1 MKRQIKLLLVLF
13 FLQCFTI
20 TTLLAQDGLV
30 AWYPFNGNANDE
42 TGNGYNGTVYGATL
56 CDDRFGVPNSAYSF
70 NGIDNEIVIG
80 KEPNFPSWDTYAVS
94 LWFLNDGGGDQGQ
107 GYGQK
112 ILSKAQFYT
121 DFHLSV
127 LNDGSQGRLSWW
139 SSQGGFNSVDATNQ
153 DYRDNKWH
161 HVVLNKRSPGEGDI
175 WVDGV
180 LLDSSNTLQAV
191 FNNEDLVIG
200 FTTHEDEFQQKH
212 WSGKIDDIRIYNR
225 VLSESEILGL
235 FNEITISSNIGN
247 KSWQDSSFWQ
257 AAGLNGIPD
266 STSIINISGNASGN
280 ITISGDAEV
289 NSLIIDSN
297 SSVTV
302 SLDTNTITI
311 NGGELSVPKAALAA
325 KQATVNL
332 KGDVTL
338 NIADTVGNLKIA
350 AGPGDTSTITLQQDV
365 QVNNDLTLS
374 SPTVQFKGKPQIAVQ
389 RKMISSSQ
397 VTGKGTIAFTGS
409 DSSTISAPPNKSQ
422 GTLVISKSAGGA
434 KVRPVTQLTAD
445 TISIASGDL
454 QLSGQQVTASVSNGG
469 GVISGNGTVQ
479 GNVSTLKKTPN
490 RTKVPRISPGNSPG
504 LITIEGDLELDT
516 TELDFELLGKTPG
529 TEYDQIKVI
538 GGVKIDNDVT
548 LNLTADSIPDFEFV
562 IIDNDGT
569 DAVQGRFEGLP
580 DNGDTLTINGNLFRI
595 YYNGG
600 DGNDVTLKMNNPVPV
615 IDSCP
620 GNMSVC
626 QTNNKVEYLVPTST
640 IPVPVFTY
648 SFSGATNVDSGT
660 SGTGSGSAFNVGI
673 TNVIVTATNA
683 YGSATCSFNVEVKNA
698 IWYADADGDGFG
710 DINNRIQNCTQPVGY
725 VTDSTDCND
734 SDATIYPGAPE
745 ICDGKDNDCN
755 GLIDDGVLI
764 AYYRDADGDGFGD
777 VNNRIIS
784 CSQPDGYVTDSTD
797 CDDTKI
803 SYVDNDGDGF
813 GSTQYA
819 ACGGVNNNTDCDDHN
834 PRVHSLQI
842 AYADRDGDH
851 FGDPTK
857 SLMLGCTPIAPPP
870 GYVYNNTDCN
880 DSDATIYPGAPE
892 LCDGKDNDC
901 NGLIDDG
908 VLITYY
914 RDADGDGYGD
924 INNHVQSCTRPAGYV
939 SNNTDCN
946 DNDATI
952 YPGAPELCD
961 GKDNNCNGQ
970 IDEGITYFKDAD
982 GDGYGNINRP
992 RLSCTKPAG
1001 FVANST
1007 DCNDNNA
1014 AIHPG
1019 AAELCNGI
1027 DDNCDGRIDEG
1038 CPLISV
1044 SAQSASVL
1052 EGNKGKTNMTFTV
1065 SLSAP
1070 AVIAGQVSYQTVPVT
1085 ATPNVDYVPKS
1096 GTLSFAKGQS
1106 SKTVVVSIIGD
1117 KTPEADETFNLVLS
1131 NPVNLALYQNTATGT
1146 IINDDGL
1153 AIAQNES
1160 TGSIKLS
1167 EESLSNNAGDLAVP
1181 NLLRRTE
1188 IWRIPQLPASNT
1200 IVVFDLKGQIVFKA
1214 NNYRNDAAFN
1224 TLATGIYFYEIIVT
1238 DKINKLKLYRGKLM
1252 ITE

>member
-13 FLQCFTI
+13 FLQCLTV
-20 TTLLAQDGLV
+20 TTLLAQEGLV

-56 CDDRFGVPNSAYSF
+56 CDDRFGVPMSAYSF

-139 SSQGGFNSVDATNQ
+139 SSQGGFDAVDATNQ

-161 HVVLNKRSPGEGDI
+161 HVVLNKRSPNEGDI

-180 LLDSSNTLQAV
+180 LQDSSSTLQAV
-191 FNNEDLVIG
+191 FNSEDLVIG

-235 FNEITISSNIGN
+235 FNEVTISSNIGN

-257 AAGLNGIPD
+257 AAGLNGVPD

-332 KGDVTL
+332 KGDATL

-374 SPTVQFKGKPQIAVQ
+374 APTVQLKGKPQIDVQ
-389 RKMISSSQ
+389 RKMSSSSQ

-422 GTLVISKSAGGA
+422 GKLAISKSAGGA

-445 TISIASGDL
+445 TISITSGTL
-454 QLSGQQVTASVSNGG
+454 QLSDKQVAASISNDG
-469 GVISGNGTVQ
+469 GVISGNGTVK
-479 GNVSTLKKTPN
+479 GTVAVGKTKGTAI
-490 RTKVPRISPGNSPG
+490 RGAKVPRISPGNSPG
-504 LITIEGDLELDT
+504 LITIEGDLEMDT
-516 TELDFELLGKTPG
+516 TELDFELHGKNSG

-538 GGVKIDNDVT
+538 GEVKIDNDVT
-548 LNLTADSIPDFEFV
+548 LSLTADSIADFEFV

-580 DNGDTLTINGNLFRI
+580 DNGDTLTISGNLFRI

-626 QTNNKVEYLVPTST
+626 QTNNKVEYTVPTST
-640 IPVPVFTY
+640 IPVPIFTY

-660 SGTGSGSAFNVGI
+660 SGTGSGSAFNVGT

-725 VTDSTDCND
+725 VADSTDCND

-764 AYYRDADGDGFGD
+764 TYYRDADGDGYGD
-777 VNNRIIS
+777 INHSVKN
-784 CSQPDGYVTDSTD
+784 CSQPIGYVLNS
-797 CDDTKI
+797 
-803 SYVDNDGDGF
+803 
-813 GSTQYA
+813 
-819 ACGGVNNNTDCDDHN
+819 
-834 PRVHSLQI
+834 
-842 AYADRDGDH
+842 
-851 FGDPTK
+851 
-857 SLMLGCTPIAPPP
+857 
-870 GYVYNNTDCN
+870 TDCN

-892 LCDGKDNDC
+892 ICDGKDNDC
-901 NGLIDDG
+901 NGLVDDG
-908 VLITYY
+908 LTQFTYY

-924 INNHVQSCTRPAGYV
+924 INHSVKNCSQPIGYV
-939 SNNTDCN
+939 LNSTDCN
-946 DNDATI
+946 DNDATVH
-952 YPGAPELCD
+952 PGAPELCD

-970 IDEGITYFKDAD
+970 IDEGITYYKDAD

-1001 FVANST
+1001 FVTNST

-1019 AAELCNGI
+1019 AVELCNGI

-1044 SAQSASVL
+1044 SAQSASIP

-1070 AVIAGQVSYQTVPVT
+1070 AVTAGQVSYQTVPVT

-1153 AIAQNES
+1153 AIAQNENNS
-1160 TGSIKLS
+1160 SIKLS
-1167 EESLSNNAGDLAVP
+1167 EESLSNNAGDLVVP

-1200 IVVFDLKGQIVFKA
+1200 IVVFDLKGQIVFRA

-1224 TLATGIYFYEIIVT
+1224 TLAAGIYFYEIIVT

>member
-1 MKRQIKLLLVLF
+1 
-13 FLQCFTI
+13 
-20 TTLLAQDGLV
+20 
-30 AWYPFNGNANDE
+30 
-42 TGNGYNGTVYGATL
+42 
-56 CDDRFGVPNSAYSF
+56 
-70 NGIDNEIVIG
+70 
-80 KEPNFPSWDTYAVS
+80 
-94 LWFLNDGGGDQGQ
+94 
-107 GYGQK
+107 
-112 ILSKAQFYT
+112 
-121 DFHLSV
+121 
-127 LNDGSQGRLSWW
+127 
-139 SSQGGFNSVDATNQ
+139 
-153 DYRDNKWH
+153 
-161 HVVLNKRSPGEGDI
+161 
-175 WVDGV
+175 
-180 LLDSSNTLQAV
+180 
-191 FNNEDLVIG
+191 VIG

-235 FNEITISSNIGN
+235 FNEISISTNIGN
-247 KSWQDSSFWQ
+247 KSWQDSAFWQ
-257 AAGLNGIPD
+257 AAGLNGVPD
-266 STSIINISGNASGN
+266 STSIINFSGNASGN

-374 SPTVQFKGKPQIAVQ
+374 APTVQIEGKPQIDVQ
-389 RKMISSSQ
+389 KKMISSSQ
-397 VTGKGTIAFTGS
+397 VIGKGKIAFTGS
-409 DSSTISAPPNKSQ
+409 DSSTISAPPDKSQ
-422 GTLVISKSAGGA
+422 GKLEVSKSAGGA
-434 KVRPVTQLTAD
+434 KVRMATPVIAD
-445 TISIASGDL
+445 TISITSGDL

-469 GVISGNGTVQ
+469 GVISGNGTVK
-479 GNVSTLKKTPN
+479 GNVSSQKKVAGPKGMLK
-490 RTKVPRISPGNSPG
+490 ISPGNSPG
-504 LITIEGDLELDT
+504 LITIEGDLEMDT

-548 LNLTADSIPDFEFV
+548 LSLTADSIPGFEFV

-580 DNGDTLTINGNLFRI
+580 DNGDTLTISGNLFRI

-626 QTNNKVEYLVPTST
+626 QTNNKVEYTVPTST

-660 SGTGSGSAFNVGI
+660 SGTGSGSAFNVGT

-710 DINNRIQNCTQPVGY
+710 DINNRIENCSQPAGY
-725 VTDSTDCND
+725 VADSTDCDDDDSTVHPGAVEICDGKDNDCNGLIDDPLITYYPDHDGDGYGSGVIILGKGSGKGKKGNEDTAIVISHCAVPPTGYVLNNNDCDDNDASIHPGATELCNNKDDNCDGNTDEGIGSIFYPD
-734 SDATIYPGAPE
+734 SDGDGYGDAAAFPQGCPTEHPDSVIQSAPPFQYVTDHSDCDDHDPTVYPGAPE

-755 GLIDDGVLI
+755 GLIDDGVLTTYYHDVDNDGFGSMNDSVRSCTKPAGYVTNKLDCNDNDASVYPGALEI
-764 AYYRDADGDGFGD
+764 CDGKDNNCNGLIDEGIPVNTYYRDADGDGYG
-777 VNNRIIS
+777 NAAIS
-784 CSQPDGYVTDSTD
+784 IQKCSQ
-797 CDDTKI
+797 
-803 SYVDNDGDGF
+803 
-813 GSTQYA
+813 
-819 ACGGVNNNTDCDDHN
+819 
-834 PRVHSLQI
+834 
-842 AYADRDGDH
+842 
-851 FGDPTK
+851 
-857 SLMLGCTPIAPPP
+857 PP
-870 GYVYNNTDCN
+870 GYVTNKTDCN
-880 DSDATIYPGAPE
+880 DNDASIHPGAVE
-892 LCDGKDNDC
+892 ICDGKDNDC
-901 NGLIDDG
+901 NGLIDDNI
-908 VLITYY
+908 VYF

-924 INNHVQSCTRPAGYV
+924 VTKRKKVCIQPAGYV
-939 SNNTDCN
+939 RD
-946 DNDATI
+946 
-952 YPGAPELCD
+952 
-961 GKDNNCNGQ
+961 
-970 IDEGITYFKDAD
+970 
-982 GDGYGNINRP
+982 
-992 RLSCTKPAG
+992 
-1001 FVANST
+1001 ST

-1019 AAELCNGI
+1019 QADICGNNK
-1027 DDNCDGRIDEG
+1027 DDNCNGLIDEG
-1038 CPLISV
+1038 CALITVAPQPS
-1044 SAQSASVL
+1044 SAV
-1052 EGNKGKTNMTFTV
+1052 EGNSGKTSMTFVV

-1070 AVIAGQVSYQTVPVT
+1070 AIVASSVNYQTVPVT
-1085 ATPNVDYVPKS
+1085 ATAGIDYVS
-1096 GTLSFAKGQS
+1096 QTGTLSFAKGVA
-1106 SKTVVVSIIGD
+1106 SKTVIIKIIGD
-1117 KTPEADETFNLVLS
+1117 MVPEADETFNLVLS
-1131 NPVNLALYQNTATGT
+1131 NPVNITISQASATGT

-1153 AIAQNES
+1153 AIAKNKNS
-1160 TGSIKLS
+1160 GNSSKLS
-1167 EESLSNNAGDLAVP
+1167 EETSSSNNDNLVIP

-1188 IWRIPQLPASNT
+1188 IWHIPRLPASNT
-1200 IVVFDLKGQIVFKA
+1200 IVVFDLKGQTAFKA

-1224 TLATGIYFYEIIVT
+1224 TLAAGIYFYEIIVT
-1238 DKINKLKLYRGKLM
+1238 DKNNKLKLYRGKLM